1 MAEPQ
6 RASSLP
12 DSVPRPRPARRP
24 SRTAAPLRLDETHD
38 LSPPVRAAQP
48 ADPLTAIE
56 NETADWSA
64 WVRRSSR
71 IWRLAFPS
79 RPPGEWVLMAVL
91 LLGLALN
98 VSFVLA
104 NVELSRSDRL
114 LGSAVFLAG
123 LAILVLIEI
132 GRRSGTTSR

>member
-24 SRTAAPLRLDETHD
+24 SAVPPRLDETQD
-38 LSPPVRAAQP
+38 LSPPISAAPP

-64 WVRRSSR
+64 WVRRSGR
-71 IWRLAFPS
+71 IWRFAFPS
-79 RPPGEWVLMAVL
+79 RPTGEWVLIAVL

-114 LGSAVFLAG
+114 LGSAMFLAG